1 MDDQNRKLEENRT
14 RYGFA
19 WWRQIRQGIG
29 FSATLPTPFAQ
40 RVSSPW
46 NAFTRS
52 LAYHASGG
60 ARRVESSANNNPFW
74 PVGWLLSS
82 VLHTPS
88 SILYYN
94 SHSAFLRMARL
105 FVCPMVGQLKAFR
118 RFVDA
123 IFFPSPLP
131 SPLSTCP
138 VTSPIT
144 EISWS
149 VGLTGA
155 LVHHRPRP
163 RPPLLSS
170 RGGCE
175 RLPEFWIHFDD
186 CSMISRFARWIIDE

>member
-1 MDDQNRKLEENRT
+1 MRSQIHHKFFFPFVRKKKRKHRNSNVGNPTSTSMDDQNRKLEENRT

-29 FSATLPTPFAQ
+29 FSATLPAPFAQ
-40 RVSSPW
+40 RVSSPR

-74 PVGWLLSS
+74 PVGWLLS

-118 RFVDA
+118 RLVDA
-123 IFFPSPLP
+123 IFFSSSSSSL

-144 EISWS
+144 EIS
-149 VGLTGA
+149 
-155 LVHHRPRP
+155 
-163 RPPLLSS
+163 
-170 RGGCE
+170 
-175 RLPEFWIHFDD
+175 
-186 CSMISRFARWIIDE
+186 

>member
-123 IFFPSPLP
+123 IFFPSPPPLP
-131 SPLSTCP
+131 SLLAPLLLRLRKSRDPWDWRGPSCTTDL
-138 VTSPIT
+138 V
-144 EISWS
+144 
-149 VGLTGA
+149 
-155 LVHHRPRP
+155 LVHLFCRLGVDANVCPSFEYISTIVRWY
-163 RPPLLSS
+163 LAS
-170 RGGCE
+170 R
-175 RLPEFWIHFDD
+175 
-186 CSMISRFARWIIDE
+186 DE